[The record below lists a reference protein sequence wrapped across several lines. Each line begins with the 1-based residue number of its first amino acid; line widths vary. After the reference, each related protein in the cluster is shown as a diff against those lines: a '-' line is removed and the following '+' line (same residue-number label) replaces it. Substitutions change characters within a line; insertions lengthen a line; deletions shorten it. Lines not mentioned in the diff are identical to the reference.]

1 MNMKNLITIILAL
14 LLMLTLGSC
23 RRYIYRPPVYR
34 PVEYVPDSL
43 IHNDIPKAEDANR
56 ELLEEIESEEVITVP
71 PIPKE
76 SDLLREENKNMDVE
90 KVMREGF

>member
-1 MNMKNLITIILAL
+1 MKNLITIIMAL

-34 PVEYVPDSL
+34 PVEYVPDSM
-43 IHNDIPKAEDANR
+43 IHNDIPKAEDSNR
-56 ELLEEIESEEVITVP
+56 EILEEVEQGSVIEVP
-71 PIPKE
+71 PIPQE
-76 SDLLREENKNMDVE
+76 SDYQNVDKVDVE